1 MVIIFAL
8 MTAIAYGFDNF
19 LIRKGLIHSPSPMV
33 AAFIT
38 LTINFFFFVILSLI
52 FIPFEF
58 LKLNLIYLF
67 IIAGILAPGCARLL
81 SYKGLEILG
90 ISITTP
96 IINAES
102 LFSITMALFFLN
114 EPISF
119 SIVAGILSVV
129 CGLVLLGY
137 EIGQK
142 NEEDISKRFRYRYL
156 FYPVTASLFYGIS
169 VFFRKLGLNTLSS
182 PILGATVTSGISW
195 CILTIVLTTSG
206 NMKRLAQVKKRG
218 FIYFILSGCATCIAW
233 LSFFHALNIGRVAIV
248 TPIATSYS
256 LFTLFLSYLL
266 LRDMERMSLKI
277 IFSTILIV
285 GGIILLS
292 IVK

>member
-1 MVIIFAL
+1 MAITFAL
-8 MTAIAYGFDNF
+8 MTAIAYGLDNF
-19 LIRKGLIHSPSPMV
+19 LIKKGLIHSPSPMV

-38 LTINFFFFVILSLI
+38 LTTNFFFFVVLSLI

-90 ISITTP
+90 MSITTP

-102 LFSITMALFFLN
+102 LFSVVMALFFLS
-114 EPISF
+114 EPINF
-119 SIVAGILSVV
+119 SLATGILSVV
-129 CGLVLLGY
+129 GGLVLLGY

-142 NEEDISKRFRYRYL
+142 NERDSSKRFCYRYL
-156 FYPVTASLFYGIS
+156 FYPITASLFYGAS
-169 VFFRKLGLNTLSS
+169 VFFRKIGLNTLSS
-182 PILGATVTSGISW
+182 PILGATLTSGTSW
-195 CILTIVLTTSG
+195 CIITIILTTSG
-206 NMKRLAQVKKRG
+206 NMKQLAQVKRRS
-218 FIYFILSGCATCIAW
+218 FIYFFLGGCATCIAW

-256 LFTLFLSYLL
+256 LFTLFLSYLF

-277 IFSTILIV
+277 IFGTILIV
-285 GGIILLS
+285 GGVVLLS
-292 IVK
+292 LVK

>member
-1 MVIIFAL
+1 MAIVFAL
-8 MTAIAYGFDNF
+8 MTAIAYGLDNF
-19 LIRKGLIHSPSPMV
+19 LIRKGLIHTPYPIV

-38 LTINFFFFVILSLI
+38 LTINFSFFVILSLI

-67 IIAGILAPGCARLL
+67 IIAGILAPGFARLL

-90 ISITTP
+90 MSITTP

-102 LFSITMALFFLN
+102 LFSVTMALFFLN
-114 EPISF
+114 EPINF
-119 SIVAGILSVV
+119 SIVTGILGVMG
-129 CGLVLLGY
+129 GLVLLGY

-142 NEEDISKRFRYRYL
+142 NERDISKRFRYRYL
-156 FYPVTASLFYGIS
+156 FYPITASLFYGVS

-182 PILGATVTSGISW
+182 PILGATLTSGTSW
-195 CILTIVLTTSG
+195 CIITIVLATSG
-206 NMKRLAQVKKRG
+206 NMKRLVQVKKRS
-218 FIYFILSGCATCIAW
+218 FIYFVLGGCATCIAW
-233 LSFFHALNIGRVAIV
+233 LSFFHALNIGRVVIV

-285 GGIILLS
+285 GGIVLLS
-292 IVK
+292 FVK

>member
-1 MVIIFAL
+1 MAIVFAL
-8 MTAIAYGFDNF
+8 MTAIAYGLDNF

-38 LTINFFFFVILSLI
+38 LTTNFFFFVVLSLI

-81 SYKGLEILG
+81 SYKGLKSLG
-90 ISITTP
+90 MSITTP

-102 LFSITMALFFLN
+102 LFAVTLALFFLN
-114 EPISF
+114 ESINF
-119 SIVAGILSVV
+119 SLVTGILSVV

-142 NEEDISKRFRYRYL
+142 NERDTSKRFRYRYL
-156 FYPVTASLFYGIS
+156 FYPVIASLFYGVS

-182 PILGATVTSGISW
+182 PILGATLTSGTSW
-195 CILTIVLTTSG
+195 CIITIILTTSG
-206 NMKRLAQVKKRG
+206 NMKKLAQVKKRS
-218 FIYFILSGCATCIAW
+218 FIYFFLGGCATCIAW

-256 LFTLFLSYLL
+256 LFTLFLSYLF

-277 IFSTILIV
+277 IFGTILIV
-285 GGIILLS
+285 GGVILLS
-292 IVK
+292 LVK

>member
-1 MVIIFAL
+1 MAIVFAL
-8 MTAIAYGFDNF
+8 MTAIAYGLDNF
-19 LIRKGLIHSPSPMV
+19 LIRKGLIDSPSPIA

-38 LTINFFFFVILSLI
+38 LTINFSFFVILSLI

-81 SYKGLEILG
+81 SYKSLEILG
-90 ISITTP
+90 MSITTP

-142 NEEDISKRFRYRYL
+142 NERDISKRFRYRYL
-156 FYPVTASLFYGIS
+156 FYPLMASLFYGTS

-182 PILGATVTSGISW
+182 PILGATLTSGTSW
-195 CILTIVLTTSG
+195 CIITIILTTSG
-206 NMKRLAQVKKRG
+206 NTKRLVQVKKPS
-218 FIYFILSGCATCIAW
+218 FIYFVVGGCTTCIAW

-248 TPIATSYS
+248 TPIAASYS
-256 LFTLFLSYLL
+256 LFTLFLSYLF

-292 IVK
+292 SVK